1 MSAAPANAAASL
13 PPEPE
18 AGTLEGELTHPQG
31 RLPVRLALASGRS
44 LFAAFEGE
52 AGAALSEASLTVRVG
67 GEALV
72 FGRCR
77 LVREEVEGQA
87 RFRVVFLDDVYD
99 CRALFAQGKR
109 VSLKGF
115 LQNLP
120 LVLEARAQ
128 IRPAFR
134 EYVAATAY
142 DLAVY
147 RRFLD
152 EQDRLLQDEPSAVLA
167 AGQEAV
173 LRSEKRGFF
182 AFMDGRLE
190 ALSRVTRDFDR
201 TEHERHG
208 SYLRR
213 MLWDHLMTSEIH
225 RRTNLK
231 PRGYAGD
238 AEMMEL
244 LYQDRWA
251 GRTLFSKLLH
261 KHAVEQPA
269 AQAVRNRRGLIA
281 RQLAERCGAR
291 GEAGGGAPVR
301 ALSVACGP
309 AWELRDLYRAPE
321 DASRL
326 QLTLLDQ
333 DPAALDCARACVAE
347 REAALGCALPVA
359 YVEDSVRTMLRTP
372 RIAERFG
379 HFDFI
384 YSMGL
389 FDYLTPPV
397 ARAVVTRLFE
407 LLAPGGRLVVGN
419 YHVDNPSRWY
429 MAYWLDWAL
438 YYRTEEELLALAGKL
453 EGHRARV
460 QFDDSGC
467 QMFLTVDREG

>member
-1 MSAAPANAAASL
+1 MSAAPAHAAAPRL
-13 PPEPE
+13 PDPD
-18 AGTLEGELTHPQG
+18 AGTLSGELTHAGG
-31 RLPVRLALASGRS
+31 RLPVQLSLASGRS
-44 LFAAFEGE
+44 LFAAFEGD
-52 AGAALSEASLTVRVG
+52 AGAALVEASLSVKVG
-67 GEALV
+67 GEALA

-77 LVREEVEGQA
+77 LLREELGAGA
-87 RFRVVFLDDVYD
+87 RFRLIFLDDVYD
-99 CRALFAQGKR
+99 CRALFAEGKR

-128 IRPAFR
+128 IQPAFR

-167 AGQEAV
+167 AGQEAI

-182 AFMDGRLE
+182 AYMDGRVE
-190 ALSRVTRDFDR
+190 ELSRVTRDFDR
-201 TEHERHG
+201 AEHERHG

-213 MLWDHLMTSEIH
+213 VLWDSLLTSEIH

-244 LYQDRWA
+244 LYENRWA

-269 AQAVRNRRGLIA
+269 AQAVRNRRQLIA
-281 RQLAERCGAR
+281 RQLTDRWS
-291 GEAGGGAPVR
+291 EAGGQGGAPVR

-309 AWELRDLYRAPE
+309 AWELRDLFQVPQ
-321 DASRL
+321 DAERL
-326 QLTLLDQ
+326 HLTLLDQ

-347 REAALGCALPVA
+347 REAALGRALPVA

-429 MAYWLDWAL
+429 MAYWLDWTL
-438 YYRTEEELLALAGKL
+438 YYRTEEELLALASKL
-453 EGHRARV
+453 EGQRAQV
-460 QFDDSGC
+460 AFDASGC
-467 QMFLTVDREG
+467 QMFLTVDKDR